1 MIDPASLNSACLGA
15 FGESFTFTIGD
26 QTATITG
33 VVTRPGSPFS
43 PRTVAQAAAI
53 GQVLG
58 AEDLIIEALTA
69 DISAAGIGKG
79 STVTVD
85 GTTYKVIHPWPD
97 NAGMTLLECRR

>member
-1 MIDPASLNSACLGA
+1 MINPADLNTACLDA
-15 FGESFTFTIGD
+15 FGETLTFTVGEETVAI
-26 QTATITG
+26 AG

-43 PRTVAQAAAI
+43 PRTVAQAATI

-58 AEDLIIEALTA
+58 AEDLIIEALSA

-79 STVTVD
+79 AMVTVD
-85 GTTYKVIHPWPD
+85 GNTYKVIHPWPD

>member
-1 MIDPASLNSACLGA
+1 MIDPTSLNEACLQA
-15 FGESFTFTIGD
+15 FGESLTFTIGK

-33 VVTRPGSPFS
+33 VVTRAGAPVTARSAP
-43 PRTVAQAAAI
+43 QAATL

-58 AEDLIIEALTA
+58 ADDLLIKALSA
-69 DISAAGIGKG
+69 DIANAGIGKG

-97 NAGMTLLECRR
+97 NAAMTLLECRR